1 MRGQFS
7 FLPILPPNPLKG
19 ALRRLVSHIN
29 FVYTLIILLFYE
41 SYERGDCFTMYSNE
55 AFIYLEKV
63 IEQTESKAITV
74 LEPPLGG
81 RG

>member
-1 MRGQFS
+1 MQFS

-19 ALRRLVSHIN
+19 ALRRFVPAIN
-29 FVYTLIILLFYE
+29 FVDMLLILLFYE
-41 SYERGDCFTMYSNE
+41 SYERGQCLMMCSKE
-55 AFIYLEKV
+55 AFIYLERV
-63 IEQTESKAITV
+63 IEQTEPKAITV

>member
-1 MRGQFS
+1 
-7 FLPILPPNPLKG
+7 
-19 ALRRLVSHIN
+19 
-29 FVYTLIILLFYE
+29 
-41 SYERGDCFTMYSNE
+41 MYSND

-63 IEQTESKAITV
+63 IEQTDSKAITV